1 MYRRHCIDQRQ
12 LAQWPLWTG
21 MNINN
26 TQVGITLAKLLCKGH
41 QLMLGSNV
49 NVAVLWIDI
58 NLRHFEGL
66 DDIGVGT

>member
-1 MYRRHCIDQRQ
+1 
-12 LAQWPLWTG
+12 